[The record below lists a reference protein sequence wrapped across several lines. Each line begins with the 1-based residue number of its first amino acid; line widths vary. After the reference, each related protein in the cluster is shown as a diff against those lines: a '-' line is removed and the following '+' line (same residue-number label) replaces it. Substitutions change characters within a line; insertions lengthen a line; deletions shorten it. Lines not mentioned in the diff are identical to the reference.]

1 MVKTIEK
8 VGVIGAG
15 LMGSSLAALFANVGM
30 ETILLDIVP
39 PGGLSDQDKKKGLTE
54 DSPQFRNRF
63 AATGLGAA
71 LKAKPAAFYVPE
83 AKELITI
90 GNLEDDLDKLK
101 DVDWIV
107 EAIIEKLEIKK
118 QLFEKLEQTVT
129 PGTIITSNTSGL
141 SVEDMCE
148 GRSEGFKKHFAISH
162 FFNPP
167 RYMKLLEITPASN
180 TLPEVI
186 DTLVTVNEKKLGKG
200 IVYAK
205 NTPAF
210 VANRISIFRAYN
222 ILHIAKELDMD
233 VEVVD
238 KLTGPIIGAAKSAT
252 FRTFDLVGLDVIV
265 HVANNISDT
274 CIDDERHHT
283 FKSPEYVEKML
294 EGNLLGQKT
303 KQGFYKKTKDESG
316 KSQILSLDLSTLDY
330 TPQNKVAIPSLA
342 EAENA
347 PSRAEKINI
356 LYYAS
361 DIGGEFTFRTFSDS
375 FVYNANRLPEIA
387 DDIVNIDNGQK
398 FGFGW
403 KHGPFEMWDMVG
415 VQKSVDKMKAAGY
428 SIPTWVQEML
438 DSGAESF
445 YKSEGIKHFFYDPTT
460 KAYKEI
466 PAKPGVVLLPSLKK
480 ENKLVAGNSGASIV
494 DIGDGV
500 ACLEFHTK
508 MNALGAEIIS
518 IMNSA
523 TEIVLKDFDGLVI
536 ANHGTNFSAGANLP
550 LILFAAQEEEW
561 DDLHY
566 MVKSLQN
573 ALMGL
578 KYLARPVVAAPAGLA
593 LGGGCEVCLHT
604 DKVRFAAETYIGL
617 VEVGVGLLPAGGGT
631 KELLIRNTE
640 NLFPVAPGGIYQ
652 TQIDMMPFIARA
664 FETIAMAK
672 VATSGPEAVKMGIFR
687 KTDTMTVN
695 RDYLIED
702 AKNTVLAMNKEGYT
716 PPRLLREI
724 RVPGRNALS
733 VLDIAAW
740 TLRQG
745 NYISDHD
752 VKIARKIAN
761 VLCGGDVLADTKV
774 SEQYLLDLEREAF
787 VSLCGEPKTQQRIQH
802 MLVKGKP
809 LRN

>member
-1 MVKTIEK
+1 
-8 VGVIGAG
+8 
-15 LMGSSLAALFANVGM
+15 
-30 ETILLDIVP
+30 
-39 PGGLSDQDKKKGLTE
+39 
-54 DSPQFRNRF
+54 
-63 AATGLGAA
+63 
-71 LKAKPAAFYVPE
+71 
-83 AKELITI
+83 
-90 GNLEDDLDKLK
+90 
-101 DVDWIV
+101 
-107 EAIIEKLEIKK
+107 
-118 QLFEKLEQTVT
+118 
-129 PGTIITSNTSGL
+129 
-141 SVEDMCE
+141 
-148 GRSEGFKKHFAISH
+148 
-162 FFNPP
+162 
-167 RYMKLLEITPASN
+167 
-180 TLPEVI
+180 
-186 DTLVTVNEKKLGKG
+186 
-200 IVYAK
+200 
-205 NTPAF
+205 
-210 VANRISIFRAYN
+210 
-222 ILHIAKELDMD
+222 
-233 VEVVD
+233 
-238 KLTGPIIGAAKSAT
+238 
-252 FRTFDLVGLDVIV
+252 
-265 HVANNISDT
+265 
-274 CIDDERHHT
+274 
-283 FKSPEYVEKML
+283 
-294 EGNLLGQKT
+294 
-303 KQGFYKKTKDESG
+303 
-316 KSQILSLDLSTLDY
+316 
-330 TPQNKVAIPSLA
+330 
-342 EAENA
+342 
-347 PSRAEKINI
+347 
-356 LYYAS
+356 
-361 DIGGEFTFRTFSDS
+361 
-375 FVYNANRLPEIA
+375 
-387 DDIVNIDNGQK
+387 
-398 FGFGW
+398 
-403 KHGPFEMWDMVG
+403 
-415 VQKSVDKMKAAGY
+415 
-428 SIPTWVQEML
+428 
-438 DSGAESF
+438 
-445 YKSEGIKHFFYDPTT
+445 
-460 KAYKEI
+460 
-466 PAKPGVVLLPSLKK
+466 
-480 ENKLVAGNSGASIV
+480 
-494 DIGDGV
+494 
-500 ACLEFHTK
+500 
-508 MNALGAEIIS
+508 
-518 IMNSA
+518 MNSA

-550 LILFAAQEEEW
+550 LILFTAQEEEW

-640 NLFPVAPGGIYQ
+640 NLFPIAPGGIYQ

-716 PPRLLREI
+716 PPRPLHEI